1 MANYGRGW
9 GDGYGGQSPEAI
21 DAYQDQQEI
30 EAGQIQNARAQ
41 RERAMKANA
50 KSPRAALEAI
60 RDGYGPNHLSKY
72 ARDVATNALAAMESS
87 NE

>member
-9 GDGYGGQSPEAI
+9 GDGYGSQSPEAI

-41 RERAMKANA
+41 RERETAA
-50 KSPRAALEAI
+50 KSRKE
-60 RDGYGPNHLSKY
+60 GK
-72 ARDVATNALAAMESS
+72 
-87 NE
+87 

>member
-41 RERAMKANA
+41 REREAAANLR
-50 KSPRAALEAI
+50 KE
-60 RDGYGPNHLSKY
+60 GK
-72 ARDVATNALAAMESS
+72 
-87 NE
+87 